1 MAIHTEKDYE
11 PAFTLLDKTYEL
23 WAKHQPDNP
32 AVFLQDYTEI
42 KKIVR
47 EDVEKM
53 LDDYNFPPDVAKQ
66 LLRDV
71 LVNVAPMY
79 KKCMLD
85 CTREIQ
91 QRN

>member
-32 AVFLQDYTEI
+32 AVFCLDYI
-42 KKIVR
+42 KIKEIVR

-53 LDDYNFPPDVAKQ
+53 LDDYNFPPDCLKQ
-66 LLRDV
+66 LLCDV
-71 LVNVAPMY
+71 LVSVSPMY
-79 KKCMLD
+79 KKCMIE
-85 CTREIQ
+85 CAQEM
-91 QRN
+91 QRRN